1 MRVSILQHVPFEG
14 FGRIG
19 EWLDH
24 HAASVRLHY
33 LYAGAQPPAVD
44 DFDLLIVLGGPMS
57 VHDEAEHPWLVAE
70 KALIRA
76 ALDAGRRVLG
86 ICLGAQLLAQAL
98 GAEVRQGVAEIGW
111 WPLEKHLRAAESPL
125 GRMLPQRLMAMHWHG
140 ETFDLPAGAIP
151 LYGSAACANQGF
163 VWQERAIGLQCHL
176 ESTPESIQALL
187 DACPQDLERKGAVED
202 AAAIRAGFPHCSAMA
217 PTLLRL
223 LNYLTGPHAAL
234 T

>member
-14 FGRIG
+14 CGRIG
-19 EWLDH
+19 EWLDR
-24 HAASVRLHY
+24 HAAAVRLHH
-33 LYAGAQPPAVD
+33 LYAGAPLPAVD

-57 VHDEAEHPWLVAE
+57 VHDEDQYPWLAAE

-86 ICLGAQLLAQAL
+86 ICLGAQLLAVAL
-98 GAEVRQGVAEIGW
+98 GADVRPGVAEIGW
-111 WPLEKHLRAAESPL
+111 WPLEKHPRADESPL

-187 DACPQDLERKGAVED
+187 DACPQDLERDGAVED